1 MRKEY
6 IKNNKKIVAQL
17 LLLLFS
23 FLVSA
28 EPEADTLLLQN
39 EPSPAPASLEA
50 LNLDGTESNTPELTE
65 KKVLS
70 ESSEQTKSEEPIEKI
85 VTLPDSPIDLDL
97 DDSIDEEEEL
107 INEEEIEKKELRKD
121 HAYAYHL
128 SEFIQPWDT
137 ETENETTRVNF
148 QNASLTEF
156 INFIQNTY
164 KVTFITDESIEPL
177 DKDAARLSA
186 NTIQF
191 KSHWPLNKKDL
202 WNLFTT
208 FLDMAG
214 FALVPGN
221 NPRVFKIIN
230 ADPKIA
236 NKTSLPSYIG
246 VDYSLLPDND
256 IKIRYVYF
264 VANADIEHLRT
275 VIDSMR
281 SARSEP
287 LLALPEM
294 RAIILTDKS
303 SVIRSI
309 MKIVT
314 ELDTAT
320 SPEVMSIIRLKKATA
335 SKVADFY
342 KELTGAEDNPNGF
355 IARMQKKESNT
366 SPFSRVRV
374 VAEPRTNSLIVF
386 GTRDAVPLIE
396 EFIKS
401 HIDKDLALPR
411 TNTHIYY
418 AKFIDATSTAAL
430 LKNITQFD
438 TQSDAAVHGG
448 IRNGQ
453 KYFKTNLD
461 FIPEKTTN
469 SIVIKGD
476 YEDYL
481 KVLELLNKIDIEQPQ
496 VAIKIAVIDIDITDT
511 RGLSAQI
518 RNTNYGT
525 NATTPPVAG
534 PTGLNGIAGK
544 NFAFQTSGFNGNG
557 IIENSEGNGSTRLLG
572 DLIKLATGAPQGSTL
587 ITLAQD
593 SFGIAGILQL
603 LQTYTKSTL
612 VANPYLITTHNNPA
626 SIVIGEE
633 RRIING
639 TISGGGG
646 RQSAITPL
654 AANLAVK
661 VKPIIAANGMVSL
674 EVDVEDNKFTTT
686 GADPNTAGDRAL
698 KHVTTKAIIQNKGVL
713 ALGGFISDSVYDDEK
728 KVPVLGDIPLLGWI
742 FKTKN
747 KLIFKS
753 SLLILISVEIIK
765 SEESKEN
772 QSFTQDKIDECR
784 SNLQLFDQHVVRKDP
799 IYSWFFNPEL
809 RKESVTMD
817 KFIASEGNYLTA
829 AEKSIREKKVATES
843 SLSKNKSST
852 PKNKKLTQLLA
863 PEKSRVPS

>member
-6 IKNNKKIVAQL
+6 IQKKNQKIIAV
-17 LLLLFS
+17 LLFIVLYPS
-23 FLVSA
+23 LLA
-28 EPEADTLLLQN
+28 EQEADNALLQN
-39 EPSPAPASLEA
+39 ELLSPPNSLQA
-50 LNLDGTESNTPELTE
+50 LPLNEIESDKTEETKQLEPEQ
-65 KKVLS
+65 
-70 ESSEQTKSEEPIEKI
+70 EQIEKI
-85 VTLPDSPIDLDL
+85 VTLPDSSDDLEL
-97 DDSIDEEEEL
+97 DDSLDEEEL
-107 INEEEIEKKELRKD
+107 LLHEEENEKNELRKN
-121 HAYAYHL
+121 HSQAYHL
-128 SEFIQPWDT
+128 AEFIQPWDS

-164 KVTFITDESIEPL
+164 KVTFITDESIDPIN
-177 DKDAARLSA
+177 KDAARLSA
-186 NTIQF
+186 NTIHF

-208 FLDMAG
+208 FLDMSG

-221 NPRVFKIIN
+221 NPRIFKIIN

-264 VANADIEHLRT
+264 VANADINNLLP

-281 SARSEP
+281 SSRSEQV
-287 LLALPEM
+287 LSLPEM
-294 RAIILTDKS
+294 RAIIITDKS

-309 MKIVT
+309 MKIIT
-314 ELDTAT
+314 ELDTAA

-335 SKVADFY
+335 SKVATFY
-342 KELTGAEDNPNGF
+342 KELTETEENSNSF

-374 VAEPRTNSLIVF
+374 IAEPRTNSLIVF
-386 GTRDAVPLIE
+386 GTREAVPLVE

-401 HIDKDLALPR
+401 HIDKDVAL
-411 TNTHIYY
+411 THTGTHIYY

-438 TQSDAAVHGG
+438 TQSDAALYGG
-448 IRNGQ
+448 IRDGQ
-453 KYFKTNLD
+453 KYFKTNVD
-461 FIPEKTTN
+461 FVPERLTN
-469 SIVIKGD
+469 SIIIKAD

-496 VAIKIAVIDIDITDT
+496 VAIKVAVVDIDITDT
-511 RGLSAQI
+511 RGLNTQI

-525 NATTPPVAG
+525 NTPPAAG
-534 PTGLNGIAGK
+534 PTGLNGIAGR

-557 IIENSEGNGSTRLLG
+557 VVENTETGSTGSTRLLG
-572 DLIKLATGAPQGSTL
+572 DLIKLATGSPQGSTL

-633 RRIING
+633 RRIVNG
-639 TISGGGG
+639 TVSGGGG
-646 RQSAITPL
+646 RQSGITAI
-654 AANLAVK
+654 AANLVVK
-661 VKPIIAANGMVSL
+661 VKPIIAANGTVSL

-686 GADPNTAGDRAL
+686 GADPNTAGDRTM

-713 ALGGFISDSVYDDEK
+713 ALGGFVSDSTYDSET
-728 KVPVLGDIPLLGWI
+728 KVPVLGDIPLFGWL

-753 SLLILISVEIIK
+753 SLLILISVEIVK

-772 QSFTQDKIDECR
+772 QSFTQDKIEECR
-784 SNLQLFDQHVVRKDP
+784 KNLQLFDQHIVKKDP
-799 IYSWFFNPEL
+799 IYSWFFSPEL
-809 RKESVTMD
+809 RKESVTID
-817 KFIASEGNYLTA
+817 QFIASEGNYLTP
-829 AEKSIREKKVATES
+829 AEKSVREKKES
-843 SLSKNKSST
+843 SKNNTSIT
-852 PKNKKLTQLLA
+852 KNKKLTQLLA